1 MIGLGWV
8 IGAVLGNLGG
18 RITVGPLT
26 IGVVVI
32 IGVDLIGVVFRGIGF
47 AGDGNGWELIGAGL
61 GLGGILYN
69 IIRFYYLPVSY
80 LEEMH
85 TFQLK
90 QHQL

>member
-1 MIGLGWV
+1 MIGLDWV
-8 IGAVLGNLGG
+8 IGVVLGNLGG
-18 RITVGPLT
+18 RIVVGPLT
-26 IGVVVI
+26 IGVLVI
-32 IGVDLIGVVFRGIGF
+32 IGVAFLGIGF

-69 IIRFYYLPVSY
+69 ITRFYYLLVSY
-80 LEEMH
+80 SVEMY